1 MFFSQNASEIRQ
13 FYISS
18 WKKYQ
23 QKEELSALEQQICH
37 VIEMH
42 PQYQSWLKQEHLD
55 TQFHPEEY
63 AENPFLHMGLHLALQ
78 EQIQT
83 NRPMGIKDI
92 YFSLIKKNMSLSV
105 HEKEHQLMEIL
116 AHTLWQAQKNQ
127 MSPDEMAYLSAC
139 RKLLEN

>member
-13 FYISS
+13 FYIAS
-18 WKKYQ
+18 WNKYQ
-23 QKEELSALEQQICH
+23 QKQELSALEKQICH

-42 PQYQSWLKQEHLD
+42 PQYQLWLKQEYLE
-55 TQFHPEEY
+55 TQFHPNEY

-83 NRPMGIKDI
+83 NRPMGIKEI

-127 MSPDEMAYLSAC
+127 MSPDEIVYLSAC